1 MVTQERVPG
10 TVAGGW
16 WRGRGSFLGMPLL
29 AVVLLVGCSGGSG
42 DPGGSSTSVSSSVSS
57 ARSSPS
63 SASSTTTSSSSSS
76 AAYVP
81 VKPKFPAVAKKHT
94 PEGAEAFVRYYL
106 ESVNY
111 AWAKP
116 DLTALPPLGESDCES
131 CVNLQE
137 TAKSIHT
144 ARAWLTGPPLTVK
157 QVNHLVTVAGESLV
171 TSVMQQEPVSRFRPD
186 GSLLST
192 STGEELRRTFSL
204 VWASGWHVQ
213 DIGGAK

>member
-10 TVAGGW
+10 TVAGGRW
-16 WRGRGSFLGMPLL
+16 SGRGAFLGMPLL

-57 ARSSPS
+57 ARSSPI

-81 VKPKFPAVAKKHT
+81 VKPKFPAAAKKHT

-116 DLTALPPLGESDCES
+116 DPSALEGLGLSTCGS
-131 CVNLQE
+131 CANLQANAAE
-137 TAKSIHT
+137 IKAEGAH
-144 ARAWLTGPPLTVK
+144 LTGPAMRIDMVYHVGTAINLTNVITVISALK
-157 QVNHLVTVAGESLV
+157 VERVNRVGEVLNVT
-171 TSVMQQEPVSRFRPD
+171 TP
-186 GSLLST
+186 
-192 STGEELRRTFSL
+192 EELRRMFELT
-204 VWASGWHVQ
+204 WSGRWVVQ
-213 DIGGAK
+213 ALGEG